1 MPGLIASMPVIDQ
14 NFGQA
19 VVSLAQDL
27 AQCRGIAALINDTDR
42 MPPGGSAGLQA
53 KGYDQATADLYVA
66 TFTDLLTLY
75 RVAHGI
81 VGTTATDFFA
91 NAKKLMGTVPMP

>member
-1 MPGLIASMPVIDQ
+1 MAGLLLSTTLIDQ

-19 VVSLAQDL
+19 VVDL
-27 AQCRGIAALINDTDR
+27 ADALAKCRGIAALIADTDR
-42 MPPGGSAGLQA
+42 LPPGGSAGLVA

-66 TFTDLLTLY
+66 TFTDLNNLY
-75 RVAHGI
+75 RAAHGI
-81 VGTTATDFFA
+81 VGPTDFFA

>member
-1 MPGLIASMPVIDQ
+1 MAGLLLSTTLIDQ

-19 VVSLAQDL
+19 VVNLAQDL
-27 AQCRGIAALINDTDR
+27 AQCRGIAALINDSDR
-42 MPPGGSAGLQA
+42 LPPGGSPGLVA

-66 TFTDLLTLY
+66 TFTDLFNLY
-75 RVAHGI
+75 KVAHGLA
-81 VGTTATDFFA
+81 GPTDFFA